1 MAFFIFIG
9 KLNGFFNAFFMVQF
23 QEDFLQLVWKYQ
35 YYDKKGLETTSG
47 IPLSIQKIGWHNHHE
62 GPDFKEAEV
71 ILGGIKN
78 YGHVEIHL
86 KASDW
91 KAHQHQSDPAYNSVV
106 LHVVWDQDEEV
117 YRADGTSIPT
127 LSLSGKVPLDVI
139 RNYEKLLFSPN
150 KLLCKEALAD
160 VPAILKFSMLEKALV
175 ERLQEKSRMVLTLLE
190 ENQQDWEETA
200 YQWLFYAFGFKTN
213 ANPMLKLARSLPYRL
228 IKKNAGDLSR
238 IEAMIFG
245 QAGLLPARLDLE
257 QGYEKDLAADY
268 SFLQKKYQLKN
279 ELFGS
284 EWKFMK
290 VRPSNFPSLRLAQL
304 AALLNQTPNLFSNVL
319 HGLDT
324 RLAFREIF
332 DFQVSDFWQ
341 QHYHFAKPMKQK
353 AKEGLSSGILDL
365 LAINYVVPLWYAY
378 GQYADLGEWQEKCF
392 NFLQEIAEEKNRL
405 TDIFLIAGWPPLN
418 AFDSQGMLGL
428 YHGYCS
434 KRRCLY
440 CKIGQNLLRPNL
452 K

>member
-1 MAFFIFIG
+1 
-9 KLNGFFNAFFMVQF
+9 MVQF
-23 QEDFLQLVWKYQ
+23 QEDFLHLVWKYQ
-35 YYDKKGLETTSG
+35 YFDKKGLETTSG
-47 IPLSIQKIGWHNHHE
+47 IPLSIPKIGWHNQHE
-62 GPDFKEAEV
+62 GPDFKEAEI

-91 KAHQHQSDPAYNSVV
+91 KAHQHQNDPAYNSVV
-106 LHVVWDQDEEV
+106 LHVVWEQDEEV
-117 YRADGTSIPT
+117 YRADGTIIPT
-127 LSLSGKVPLDVI
+127 LSLFGKVPLDVI

-150 KLLCKEALAD
+150 RLLCSEALVK
-160 VPAILKFSMLEKALV
+160 VPDILKFSMLEKALV

-190 ENQQDWEETA
+190 ENKQDWEETA

-213 ANPMLKLARSLPYRL
+213 ANPMLKLAKSLPYKL
-228 IKKNAGDLSR
+228 IKKNAGTQSLV
-238 IEAMIFG
+238 EAMVFG
-245 QAGLLPARLDLE
+245 QAGMIPATLGLDQE
-257 QGYEKDLAADY
+257 YEKKLEADY
-268 SFLQKKYQLKN
+268 DFLQRKYNLKN

-290 VRPSNFPSLRLAQL
+290 VRPGNFPSLRLAQL
-304 AALLNQTPNLFSNVL
+304 AALLNKTPNLFSNVL
-319 HGLDT
+319 YGLDNK
-324 RLAFREIF
+324 LAFREVFEIK
-332 DFQVSDFWQ
+332 VSEYWQ
-341 QHYHFAKPMKQK
+341 QHYHFGKPMKHK
-353 AKEGLSSGILDL
+353 SRGGLSSGILDL

-378 GQYADLGEWQEKCF
+378 GQYSDLGHWQEKCF
-392 NFLQEIAEEKNRL
+392 NFLQEVSEEKNRL
-405 TDIFLIAGWPPLN
+405 TEIYLAAGWSPLN